1 MPCMVIVIGYLPRR
15 DPELTQDQVTATSP
29 QGQLV
34 AGCPACSGSGL
45 VGFNGPAAAETI
57 LQQPPGTSEMYV
69 LSFDGVD
76 DKDALSNAR
85 AWIGAERAWLN
96 RAGKLIRTFTY

>member
-1 MPCMVIVIGYLPRR
+1 MPCMVIVCGHLPRR
-15 DPELTQDQVTATSP
+15 DTALTQDQVTAVSP

-34 AGCPACSGSGL
+34 AGCPACAGSGI
-45 VGFNGPAAAETI
+45 VGFNGPEAAETI
-57 LQQPPGTSEMYV
+57 LEQPAETSEMYV
-69 LSFDGVD
+69 LSFGG
-76 DKDALSNAR
+76 KDNQEALLNAR